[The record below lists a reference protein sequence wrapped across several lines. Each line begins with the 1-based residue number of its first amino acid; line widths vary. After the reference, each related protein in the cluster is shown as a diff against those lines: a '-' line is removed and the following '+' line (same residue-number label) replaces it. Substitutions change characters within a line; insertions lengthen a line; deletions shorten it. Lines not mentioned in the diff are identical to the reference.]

1 MEYLHSILNGLG
13 NIVSNKDNPH
23 TYLPTSSMD
32 SFEELQYGGNDFR
45 LNGLDQAQ
53 SPPVQRKQQ
62 QQQQPM
68 YESDEAANRAFLNSY
83 WLFMTNYYGRA
94 PCFRSDLFCAM
105 FPMDVLNASIDPDF
119 PIRYWWMSIQHPMAR
134 ILEENGAE
142 NEGTYDSGLY
152 GICIIYRDECL
163 ELCMDWIV
171 SLAEEDENKRGHLD
185 VEARSAYSRDR
196 DRLNPIRML
205 DDEDFDEDEHNA
217 VTTTDEEEQGPQII
231 ILDGGSEGNNTVV
244 SKKVD

>member
-1 MEYLHSILNGLG
+1 MEYLQGLLNGISS
-13 NIVSNKDNPH
+13 IVSIKDNPH
-23 TYLPTSSMD
+23 HMYLPTSSME
-32 SFEELQYGGNDFR
+32 SFEELRYTPP
-45 LNGLDQAQ
+45 L
-53 SPPVQRKQQ
+53 SPPPPQR
-62 QQQQPM
+62 PM

-83 WLFMTNYYGRA
+83 WLFMTNYYGRP
-94 PCFRSDLFCAM
+94 PCYRSDLFCSM
-105 FPMDVLNASIDPDF
+105 FPMDVLNAAIDPDF

-142 NEGTYDSGLY
+142 NEGTYDSGLF

-171 SLAEEDENKRGHLD
+171 SLAEEDENKRGILD

-196 DRLNPIRML
+196 DRLNPIRVY
-205 DDEDFDEDEHNA
+205 DDNDEYFDEDEHNA
-217 VTTTDEEEQGPQII
+217 VTTTDEDEQGLPQII
-231 ILDGGSEGNNTVV
+231 IMDGGGGGSEGNNTVI